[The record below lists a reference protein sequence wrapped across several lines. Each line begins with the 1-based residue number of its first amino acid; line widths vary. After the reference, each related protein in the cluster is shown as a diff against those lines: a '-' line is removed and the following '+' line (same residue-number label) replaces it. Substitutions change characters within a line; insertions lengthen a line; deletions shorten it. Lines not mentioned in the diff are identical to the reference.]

1 MLHYAVIVN
10 TITVILGGT
19 FGTIFGKG
27 IPEKYKVILF
37 HAVGLTTLAIG
48 VRMVMEGKEFLL
60 ILGSMALGGVI
71 GTLFGIEEKLQ
82 GLANY
87 MNRKKKDETNFAK
100 GFVTASVLFL
110 VGPVTIIGSINIG
123 VSGDPNLILI
133 KSLLDG
139 ISSTILSSLF
149 GVGVVFS
156 AIMVFLVQG
165 LLVSFASALKFLA
178 TPEFLGDFVG
188 VGGVM
193 VLALGLRILEI
204 RDIKVGNFLP
214 ALLIIPFFDWL
225 KMFF

>member
-1 MLHYAVIVN
+1 
-10 TITVILGGT
+10 
-19 FGTIFGKG
+19 
-27 IPEKYKVILF
+27 
-37 HAVGLTTLAIG
+37 
-48 VRMVMEGKEFLL
+48 MVMEGKEFLL

-82 GLANY
+82 GLANC
-87 MNRKKKDETNFAK
+87 MNRKKKDEANFAK

-110 VGPVTIIGSINIG
+110 VGPMTIIGSINIG

-225 KMFF
+225 KMLF

>member
-10 TITVILGGT
+10 TIAVILGGT
-19 FGTIFGKG
+19 FGTVFGKG
-27 IPEKYKVILF
+27 ISEKYKTILF

-60 ILGSMALGGVI
+60 ILGSMALGGII
-71 GTLFGIEEKLQ
+71 GTFLGIEEKLQ
-82 GLANY
+82 RLANY
-87 MNRKKKDETNFAK
+87 MNKKRKDEANFAK

-110 VGPVTIIGSINIG
+110 AGPMTIIGSINIG

-149 GVGVVFS
+149 GIGVAFS

-165 LLVSFASALKFLA
+165 LLVSFSSVLKFLA
-178 TPEFLGDFVG
+178 TPEFIGDFVG
-188 VGGVM
+188 VGGIM
-193 VLALGLRILEI
+193 ILALGIRILEI
-204 RDIKVGNFLP
+204 KDIKVGDFLP
-214 ALLIIPFFDWL
+214 ALFIIPFFDWL
-225 KMFF
+225 KMIF

>member
-1 MLHYAVIVN
+1 MFHYAVIVN

-82 GLANY
+82 GLANC
-87 MNRKKKDETNFAK
+87 MNRKKKDEANFAK

-110 VGPVTIIGSINIG
+110 VGPMTIIGSINIG

>member
-1 MLHYAVIVN
+1 M
-10 TITVILGGT
+10 
-19 FGTIFGKG
+19 
-27 IPEKYKVILF
+27 
-37 HAVGLTTLAIG
+37 
-48 VRMVMEGKEFLL
+48 
-60 ILGSMALGGVI
+60 
-71 GTLFGIEEKLQ
+71 
-82 GLANY
+82 
-87 MNRKKKDETNFAK
+87 
-100 GFVTASVLFL
+100 
-110 VGPVTIIGSINIG
+110 
-123 VSGDPNLILI
+123 
-133 KSLLDG
+133 
-139 ISSTILSSLF
+139 
-149 GVGVVFS
+149 VFS

>member
-1 MLHYAVIVN
+1 MFHYAVIVN
-10 TITVILGGT
+10 TIAVILGGT

-87 MNRKKKDETNFAK
+87 MNRKKKDEASFAK

-110 VGPVTIIGSINIG
+110 VGPMTIIGSINIG

-149 GVGVVFS
+149 GAGVIFS

-165 LLVSFASALKFLA
+165 LLVSFASTLKFLA

-193 VLALGLRILEI
+193 ILGLGLRILEI